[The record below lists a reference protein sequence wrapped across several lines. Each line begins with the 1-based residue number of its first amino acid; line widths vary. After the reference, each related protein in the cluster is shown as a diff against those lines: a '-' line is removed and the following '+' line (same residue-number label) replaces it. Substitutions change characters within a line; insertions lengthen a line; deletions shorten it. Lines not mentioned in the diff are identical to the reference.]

1 VDLLL
6 TVIAVLFGVL
16 LLLLSLA
23 GLGFGAFMAADQRTR
38 RPGMFFVLWWI
49 PAAAAAI
56 GLLLRD
62 PVAFTVGAFCFLV
75 AGAALVLEHRGS
87 RGPTRERRA
96 RPKKTAKKR
105 PPSEETETSQKAK
118 AR

>member
-6 TVIAVLFGVL
+6 TVIAVLFGIL

-23 GLGFGAFMAADQRTR
+23 GLGFGAFMAANQRTR
-38 RPGMFFVLWWI
+38 RPGIFFVLWWI
-49 PAAAAAI
+49 PAVAAAI
-56 GLLLRD
+56 GILLQD
-62 PVAFTVGAFCFLV
+62 PVAFTVGAFCFLA

-87 RGPTRERRA
+87 WGSTRERRT
-96 RPKKTAKKR
+96 RPKKATKKR

-118 AR
+118 A

>member
-1 VDLLL
+1 MDLLL
-6 TVIAVLFGVL
+6 TIIAVLFGVL

-23 GLGFGAFMAADQRTR
+23 GLGFGAFMAVDQRTR

-87 RGPTRERRA
+87 RGPTRERRTRSQKA
-96 RPKKTAKKR
+96 TEKR
-105 PPSEETETSQKAK
+105 PASEETDTSQKAK

>member
-23 GLGFGAFMAADQRTR
+23 GLAFGAFMATDQRTR

-49 PAAAAAI
+49 PATAAAI

-62 PVAFTVGAFCFLV
+62 PAAFTVGAFCFLV
-75 AGAALVLEHRGS
+75 AGGALVLEHRGS
-87 RGPTRERRA
+87 RGSTRERRT
-96 RPKKTAKKR
+96 RPRKATKKR